1 MIGYSILSILLE
13 YILFASFIIII
24 LWLIYNIYIS
34 LHGLKF
40 HPSNKNVLN
49 KYDPVKIS
57 IIIPAKDEESVL
69 NRLLDSILKQDY
81 PHDKIEVII
90 VDGASRDRTYDIA
103 RNYMERYKIF
113 KVIRE
118 DYPRGKPHA
127 LNIGL
132 KHVSGDVV
140 GVFDADSI
148 IPPDLLR
155 RVSKIFN
162 DDNVIAIQGKPISVN
177 EDQNLITK
185 LTSVEEKIWYNLI
198 MRGREKLNLFIPIT
212 GSCFFIRRNVLEEVG
227 GFNEDELAEDLELS
241 LRLLKHGYIVKYID
255 EAYAYQESPSTLK
268 ALISQR
274 TRWYRGYVKNFLRYG
289 SLIKL
294 GNLKSIDVEIL
305 LSGPIILSLSLFT
318 YLSIFLGL
326 LIPSIYQYAYP
337 FAITINILTLI
348 SMTLYLLLNR
358 PITFRKILLAI
369 SIYFYWILEAVIAL
383 KSVFLELF
391 RRPYKWIKTEKTG
404 VKTLGDNIISS
415 G

>member
-90 VDGASRDRTYDIA
+90 VDGASKDRTYDIA
-103 RNYMERYKIF
+103 RSYMEKYKIF

-148 IPPDLLR
+148 IPSDLLR
-155 RVSKIFN
+155 KVSKIFN

-274 TRWYRGYVKNFLRYG
+274 TRWYRGYIKNFLRYG

-318 YLSIFLGL
+318 YLSIFLGF

-369 SIYFYWILEAVIAL
+369 SIYFYWILEAGIAL

-404 VKTLGDNIISS
+404 VKTLEDNIISS
-415 G
+415 D

>member
-1 MIGYSILSILLE
+1 MIEYSIFSILLE

-81 PHDKIEVII
+81 PHDRIEVII
-90 VDGASRDRTYDIA
+90 VDGASKDRTYDIA
-103 RNYMERYKIF
+103 RSYMEKYKIF

-155 RVSKIFN
+155 KVSKIFS
-162 DDNVIAIQGKPISVN
+162 DDNVIAIQGRPISVN

-274 TRWYRGYVKNFLRYG
+274 TRWYRGYVKNFFRYG

-369 SIYFYWILEAVIAL
+369 SIYFYWILEAGIAL